1 MKHAFTKRGGR
12 GLRRN
17 DNSRQQ
23 TPQHHDHCHEI
34 INNTPHTDLKFYDIH
49 LATRE
54 STLANATPEEE
65 REHFSHLHSQ
75 PSLLK
80 RRRNKRHT
88 SKAAAKSRDVYA
100 DLVIVFKYKR
110 PQTTNNNN
118 SSTKE
123 APSKSEL
130 EEETLKA
137 YEDVLRKLHHVG
149 LQYETRPVGK
159 ETILIFILCPWS
171 VLKREVNRNGIHD
184 WLTGVKVGGAGEA
197 EQMLQPA
204 DKRDNSLDYLKDAD
218 RIRVVHELITE
229 IPMEGGAGI
238 YPDEN
243 EYVESILPLHDRG
256 YNKIWLKSWST
267 KWVLN
272 KRDFSRIR
280 DHFGEKVAYYFQFL
294 EFYFFWLIF
303 PTALGVLVHLFG
315 SPFSI
320 FYSTSVV
327 LWAIIFIEC
336 WKRHEKDLALKW
348 GVRNVRKSESIR
360 PAFKG
365 DSVVVDTITGE
376 QTAFFSPWKRFA
388 RKLMGLPVIFAGALA
403 LSALVTLMFGVEVF
417 LEVYYGGYMKE
428 IMVYVPT
435 VLYALA
441 MPFVE
446 DMCTTTAKMLTDYE
460 NYERAGSYD
469 YHLVQ
474 KIFIFKVLNSYLA
487 ILLTAYVYIPFG
499 PQIIALFQGYGLPF
513 ATVAIDPKMLQERLQ
528 AFMISNQAIG
538 FFTETI
544 FPWITRRVWTGAAKI
559 QREVSEALHVHAEET
574 SEEDE
579 ERVGQDPEEV
589 REFLK
594 SVQAEVELPVYD
606 VNEDY
611 GEMVEQFGYIS
622 LFSVIWPLTGLC
634 AFVNNWVELRSDA
647 AKICFHTRR
656 PIPARTDTIGS
667 WVENLE
673 YLTWFSSLT
682 NASIL
687 YLFRGANQYHASG
700 STETGF
706 EMHFSLSM
714 LLICLL
720 ASEHAYM
727 ALRWAVRVMLHSIPT
742 KAELAV
748 RRKEYGLKR
757 GWLSKLNNTI
767 GAKFGRTGSSS
778 ALTGMPVGP
787 TPDLGVAAVSG
798 LTAAVT
804 AFAIGTP
811 REEKESLQVKVEDN
825 RGGCCSHGEEG
836 GTRTPEENLL
846 ENDLGAHAIRSM
858 FKAH

>member
-1 MKHAFTKRGGR
+1 MKHAFTKRCGH

-17 DNSRQQ
+17 DNSRQSAERQ
-23 TPQHHDHCHEI
+23 AQEQCHEV

-54 STLANATPEEE
+54 SSLANNPPDEDP
-65 REHFSHLHSQ
+65 RQQHLNLHSQ
-75 PSLLK
+75 PTLK
-80 RRRNKRHT
+80 RRRNKRNT
-88 SKAAAKSRDVYA
+88 SKAYAKSRDVYA
-100 DLVIVFKYKR
+100 DLVMVFKYK
-110 PQTTNNNN
+110 QHQLTNKD
-118 SSTKE
+118 SPTK
-123 APSKSEL
+123 AEL
-130 EEETLKA
+130 ELVTLQA
-137 YEDVLRKLHHVG
+137 YEDVLRKLRQVG
-149 LQYETRPVGK
+149 LQYETRPIGR

-184 WLTGVKVGGAGEA
+184 WLTGVKIGGTTEA

-204 DKRDNSLDYLKDAD
+204 EQRDHSLDYLKDAD
-218 RIRVVHELITE
+218 RIRLIHELITE

-243 EYVESILPLHDRG
+243 EFVESILPLHDRG
-256 YNKIWLKSWST
+256 YNKAWLKSWST
-267 KWVLN
+267 KWVLT

-280 DHFGEKVAYYFQFL
+280 DHFGEKIAYYFQFL
-294 EFYFFWLIF
+294 EFYFFWLTF

-315 SPFSI
+315 SSFSI
-320 FYSTSVV
+320 FYSASVV
-327 LWAIIFIEC
+327 LWAVIFIEC

-348 GVRNVRKSESIR
+348 GVRNVRKSEALR

-365 DSVVVDTITGE
+365 DSIVVDTITGE

-388 RKLMGLPVIFAGALA
+388 RKIMGLPVIFAGALA

-428 IMVYVPT
+428 ILVYLPT
-435 VLYALA
+435 VLYTLA
-441 MPFVE
+441 MPYVE
-446 DMCTTTAKMLTDYE
+446 DLCTTTAKMLTNYE
-460 NYERAGSYD
+460 NYETEGTYD

-474 KIFIFKVLNSYLA
+474 KVFIFKVLNSYLA

-499 PQIIALFQGYGLPF
+499 PQIIAIFQGYGLPF

-538 FFTETI
+538 FFSETI
-544 FPWITRRVWTGAAKI
+544 FPWITRRLYTSAVKI
-559 QREVSEALHVHAEET
+559 QREVSEALHPEET
-574 SEEDE
+574 SEEEE
-579 ERVGQDPEEV
+579 EREGQDPEQV
-589 REFLK
+589 KEFLK
-594 SVQAEVELPVYD
+594 SVQAEVDLPVYD

-634 AFVNNWVELRSDA
+634 AFINNWVELRSDA

-656 PIPARTDTIGS
+656 PLPARTDTIGS
-667 WVENLE
+667 WIDNLE

-687 YLFRGANQYHASG
+687 YLFRGATQHSFG
-700 STETGF
+700 SVNSSF
-706 EMHFSLSM
+706 DARFNMSM
-714 LLICLL
+714 LLVCLL

-727 ALRWAVRVMLHSIPT
+727 ALRWAVRVMLDSIPT

-757 GWLSKLNNTI
+757 GWLSKLNNTL
-767 GAKFGRTGSSS
+767 GAKKLETKSVS
-778 ALTGMPVGP
+778 ATGMPLTSTTVMS
-787 TPDLGVAAVSG
+787 VAAVSG
-798 LTAAVT
+798 LTAAV
-804 AFAIGTP
+804 AAAAIAIGSP
-811 REEKESLQVKVEDN
+811 MEEKEQLRLEVEGRCCGSEESPVKED
-825 RGGCCSHGEEG
+825 
-836 GTRTPEENLL
+836 LL
-846 ENDLGAHAIRSM
+846 EKDLGAQAIRSM
-858 FKAH
+858 FKTH

>member
-1 MKHAFTKRGGR
+1 MKHAFTKRYGH

-17 DNSRQQ
+17 ENSR
-23 TPQHHDHCHEI
+23 HCTGEQVQEHRHEV

-54 STLANATPEEE
+54 SSLANNPPDEDPRE
-65 REHFSHLHSQ
+65 RYPDLLSQ
-75 PSLLK
+75 PILK
-80 RRRNKRHT
+80 RRRNKRNT
-88 SKAAAKSRDVYA
+88 SKAYAKSRDVYA
-100 DLVIVFKYKR
+100 DLVMVFKYKQ
-110 PQTTNNNN
+110 PHLTDKDGPT
-118 SSTKE
+118 
-123 APSKSEL
+123 KSEL
-130 EEETLKA
+130 EQLTLQA
-137 YEDVLRKLHHVG
+137 YEDVLRKLRHVG
-149 LQYETRPVGK
+149 LQYETRPIGK

-184 WLTGVKVGGAGEA
+184 WLTGVKIGGTTEA

-204 DKRDNSLDYLKDAD
+204 EQRDHSLDYLKDAD
-218 RIRVVHELITE
+218 RIRLIYELITE

-243 EYVESILPLHDRG
+243 EFVESILSLHDRG
-256 YNKIWLKSWST
+256 YNKAWLKSWST
-267 KWVLN
+267 KWVLT

-294 EFYFFWLIF
+294 EFYFFWLTF

-315 SPFSI
+315 SSFSI
-320 FYSTSVV
+320 FYSASVV
-327 LWAIIFIEC
+327 FWAVIFIEC

-348 GVRNVRKSESIR
+348 GVRNVRKSEAIR

-365 DSVVVDTITGE
+365 DSIVVDTITGE
-376 QTAFFSPWKRFA
+376 QTAFFSPWKRFG
-388 RKLMGLPVIFAGALA
+388 RKIMGLPVIFVGALA

-428 IMVYVPT
+428 ILVYLPT
-435 VLYALA
+435 VLYTLA
-441 MPFVE
+441 MPYVE
-446 DMCTTTAKMLTDYE
+446 DLCTTTARRLTDYE
-460 NYERAGSYD
+460 NYETQGTYD

-474 KIFIFKVLNSYLA
+474 KVFIFKVLNSYLA

-499 PQIIALFQGYGLPF
+499 PQIIAIFQGYGLPF

-538 FFTETI
+538 FFSETI
-544 FPWITRRVWTGAAKI
+544 FPWITRRVYTSAVKI
-559 QREVSEALHVHAEET
+559 QREVSEALHPDET
-574 SEEDE
+574 SEEE
-579 ERVGQDPEEV
+579 EEKEGQDPEQV
-589 REFLK
+589 KEFLK
-594 SVQAEVELPVYD
+594 SVLAEVDLPVYD

-634 AFVNNWVELRSDA
+634 AFINNWVELRSDA

-656 PIPARTDTIGS
+656 PLPARTDTIGS
-667 WVENLE
+667 WVDNLE

-687 YLFRGANQYHASG
+687 YLFRGATQHSFG
-700 STETGF
+700 SVNSNFDTW
-706 EMHFSLSM
+706 FSMSM
-714 LLICLL
+714 LLVYLL

-727 ALRWAVRVMLHSIPT
+727 ALRWAVRVVLDSIPT

-757 GWLSKLNNTI
+757 GWLSKLNNALGVKKLETKKVT
-767 GAKFGRTGSSS
+767 ATGIP
-778 ALTGMPVGP
+778 LTP
-787 TPDLGVAAVSG
+787 TTGLSVAAVSG
-798 LTAAVT
+798 LSAAV
-804 AFAIGTP
+804 AAAAIAIGSP
-811 REEKESLQVKVEDN
+811 RDEKEQLSLEV
-825 RGGCCSHGEEG
+825 EG
-836 GTRTPEENLL
+836 GRSSSEASSSREDLL
-846 ENDLGAHAIRSM
+846 ENDLGAQAIRSM
-858 FKAH
+858 LKTH